1 MQALWML
8 VAVLMFAW
16 MGAFVKLANAEASLG
31 QILFFR
37 GLPSAVILV
46 VWARSQGLSIRPLS
60 WRMHGFRNLAGVGS
74 MGFSF
79 YAISHLPL
87 GTAVTLNYTAP
98 LFIAGWLLF
107 TQPRPDPWRVVAV
120 IAGFFG
126 IVAVL
131 RPAFSMDQWL
141 PATLGLISGACLASA
156 LLQVKSLSQAGEL
169 EWRIVLYFS
178 LSIMTAGLLLLPFEG
193 WTALSGPTWLL
204 LLGVG
209 GFGLFG
215 QFALTRAF
223 GQGSPWL
230 CAVLQYV
237 NIPLSVGLGFWFWGD
252 RPDTLAW
259 AGMGVIVMAG
269 LFSTLRTLFRPRASA
284 P

>member
-8 VAVLMFAW
+8 VAVLMFSW
-16 MGAFVKLANAEASLG
+16 MGALVKLANAEASLG

-37 GLPSAVILV
+37 GLPSALLLV
-46 VWARSQGLSIRPLS
+46 LWAQTHGMSLRPLS
-60 WRMHGFRNLAGVGS
+60 WRMHGFRNLSGVGS
-74 MGFSF
+74 MSFSF
-79 YAISHLPL
+79 YAIGHLPL

-107 TQPRPDPWRVVAV
+107 TQPRPDFWRVLAV
-120 IAGFFG
+120 LLGFLG

-156 LLQVKSLSQAGEL
+156 LLQVKTLSQAGEQ

-178 LSIMTAGLLLLPFEG
+178 VSIMLAGLLLMLLEG
-193 WTALSGPTWLL
+193 WTALSALTWLL
-204 LLGVG
+204 LLGI
-209 GFGLFG
+209 GLCGLVG

-237 NIPLSVGLGFWFWGD
+237 NIPLSVGLGYWLWAD
-252 RPDTLAW
+252 RPDGLAW
-259 AGMGVIVMAG
+259 AGMGVIIMAG
-269 LFSTLRTLFRPRASA
+269 LLSTLRTLYMKPR
-284 P
+284 